1 MFPRLF
7 FHLHLLHELRGL
19 NVNKVLFN
27 SPVASDGRRKLLA
40 RLITGRFTSR
50 QEANLSSPRVV
61 QIRNTCVMFELVLNS
76 ISQLKM
82 DVLTGETV

>member
-1 MFPRLF
+1 M
-7 FHLHLLHELRGL
+7 
-19 NVNKVLFN
+19 NKVLFN